1 MERSDSQ
8 LLLVEDDPDIL
19 ELLRIHLND
28 EGYALQEASD
38 GNDAFERGQ
47 EGMFDLIVLDI
58 MLPGMDGIELC
69 RRLRETGV
77 VTPILML
84 TAKTEESDRVIGLEC
99 GADDYMTKPFSI
111 RELKARIK
119 AILRRSKQPR
129 TETEG
134 TEERIIEGDLVIEP
148 EKRKVALKGERLDLT
163 PKEYELLLTLAS
175 NPGRSFDRE
184 ELLQRVWGYEYLGYE
199 HTVNSHINRLRSKI
213 EPNLSD
219 PVYILTTWGIGYRFR
234 DQDDL

>member
-1 MERSDSQ
+1 MERMDSQ

-38 GNDAFERGQ
+38 GKDAFELGQ
-47 EGMFDLIVLDI
+47 NGDIDLIVLDI

-111 RELKARIK
+111 RELKARVK
-119 AILRRSKQPR
+119 AILRRSKKPQA
-129 TETEG
+129 ETEG
-134 TEERIIEGDLVIEP
+134 TEKRIVDGDLVIEP

-184 ELLQRVWGYEYLGYE
+184 ELLHRVWGYEYLGYE

-213 EPNLSD
+213 EPDLSD